1 MLPPSPLGLPPVHHA
16 PCVPGVPKGH
26 PHTHLLPPLRLPLP
40 SSFTQV
46 LYNLVLLVSLGAG
59 LSALQTS
66 LEVTGG
72 SLLGGACGIGVT
84 YLTLA
89 ANGGIYEASVGKA
102 AFYMCFSGAFMFF
115 TTIFRFR
122 FMAYKLTFTFLQLVF
137 AVATCAAYHQTTHMY
152 KFTVGWGWTGRRAGR
167 QGSGLRHGSLT
178 SRRQF
183 VC

>member
-1 MLPPSPLGLPPVHHA
+1 MLLVSLGSPKATHTPTSCLPRA
-16 PCVPGVPKGH
+16 SPC
-26 PHTHLLPPLRLPLP
+26 LL
-40 SSFTQV
+40 FTQV
-46 LYNLVLLVSLGAG
+46 LYNLVLLINLGAG